1 MKTVILDGQTLN
13 PGDNPW
19 TPIENIH
26 PVTLYET
33 TQEEDIIQRSKDAE
47 IILTNKTPL
56 TKETLQQ
63 LPNLKYIGV
72 LATGYDVVDIKA
84 AADLGIPVTNTPG
97 YANNAVPEHVF
108 ALIFECYRQI
118 SLHSQQVKQ
127 GEWGKNGQF
136 CFWNT
141 PQREIGG
148 KTLGIIGF
156 GNTGNNVA
164 RIANGFGMNI
174 LAYAPR
180 PKPLPNYDNFAYADL
195 TEVLTKS
202 DIITLHCP
210 LTPET
215 KHIINKQ
222 SLELMKH
229 DAILINTARGPLID
243 EPAVANA
250 LNAGT
255 LGGLAVD
262 VVSEEP
268 IAKDHPFI
276 TTPNTFITPHLAW
289 ATIEARTAL
298 MQIAADNI
306 TAFINGTPQNVVNEF
321 TAK

>member
-1 MKTVILDGQTLN
+1 MKTVILDGVTLN

-19 TPIENIH
+19 TPIEDLL
-26 PVTLYET
+26 PVTLYEKT
-33 TQEEDIIQRSKDAE
+33 EDEDIIQRSKDAE
-47 IILTNKTPL
+47 ILLTNKTPL
-56 TKETLQQ
+56 TKETLEQ

-84 AADLGIPVTNTPG
+84 AAERDIPVTNTPG

-108 ALIFECYRQI
+108 ALIFECYRQV
-118 SLHSQQVKQ
+118 SLHSQQVKD

-136 CFWNT
+136 CFWST
-141 PQREIGG
+141 SQRELGG
-148 KTLGIIGF
+148 KTIGIIGF

-180 PKPLPNYDNFAYADL
+180 PKPMPSYDNFAYAPL
-195 TEVLTKS
+195 KEVLEKS

-210 LTPET
+210 LTEET
-215 KHIINKQ
+215 KHIINEET
-222 SLELMKH
+222 LALMKP
-229 DAILINTARGPLID
+229 DAIIINTARGPLLD
-243 EPAVANA
+243 EPAVAKA
-250 LNAGT
+250 LNSGK

-268 IAKDHPFI
+268 IAKDHPFLS
-276 TTPNTFITPHLAW
+276 TPNTFITPHLAW
-289 ATIEARTAL
+289 ATVEARTAL

-306 TAFINGTPQNVVNEF
+306 QAFLDGTPQNVVNGV
-321 TAK
+321 TGK

>member
-1 MKTVILDGQTLN
+1 MKIVVLDGQTLN

-19 TPIENIH
+19 APIEKIA
-26 PVTLYET
+26 PITLYNT
-33 TQEEDIIQRSKDAE
+33 TPADKIVERAIDADIV
-47 IILTNKTPL
+47 LTNKTPL
-56 TKETLQQ
+56 SRETLAK

-84 AADLGIPVTNTPG
+84 AAELNIPVTNTPG

-108 ALIFECYRQI
+108 ALIYECYRQVC
-118 SLHSQQVKQ
+118 LHSDQVKK
-127 GEWGKNGQF
+127 GEWGKNEQF

-148 KTLGIIGF
+148 KTIGIIGF

-180 PKPLPNYDNFAYADL
+180 PKPMPAYDNFAFAELDEL
-195 TEVLTKS
+195 LEKS

-210 LTPET
+210 LTEET
-215 KHIINKQ
+215 RHIINEETLSK
-222 SLELMKH
+222 MKP
-229 DAILINTARGPLID
+229 DAILINTARGPLLD
-243 EPAVANA
+243 EEAVAKA
-250 LNAGT
+250 LHAGK

-262 VVSEEP
+262 VVSVEP
-268 IAKDHPFI
+268 IAKDHPFH
-276 TTPNTFITPHLAW
+276 TAPNCFITPHLAW
-289 ATIEARTAL
+289 ATIEARMRL

-306 TAFINGTPQNVVNEF
+306 QGFVDGKLQNVVN
-321 TAK
+321 A

>member
-26 PVTLYET
+26 PVTLYEKT
-33 TQEEDIIQRSKDAE
+33 LDEDIIERSKDAE
-47 IILTNKTPL
+47 ILLTNKTPL
-56 TKETLQQ
+56 TKETLAQ
-63 LPNLKYIGV
+63 LPKLKYIGV
-72 LATGYDVVDIKA
+72 LATGYDVVDIA
-84 AADLGIPVTNTPG
+84 AAAERGIPVTNTPG

-118 SLHSQQVKQ
+118 ALHSQQVRQ

-141 PQREIGG
+141 PQRELGG

-164 RIANGFGMNI
+164 RIANGFSMNM

-180 PKPLPNYDNFAYADL
+180 PKPMPAYDNFAFADL
-195 TEVLTKS
+195 DKLLAKS

-210 LTPET
+210 LTAET
-215 KHIINKQ
+215 KHIINEKTLAQ
-222 SLELMKH
+222 MKP
-229 DAILINTARGPLID
+229 DAIIINTARGPLLD
-243 EPAVANA
+243 EEAVAAA
-250 LNAGT
+250 LTSGK

-268 IAKDHPFI
+268 IAKDHPFLS
-276 TTPNTFITPHLAW
+276 TPNTFITPHLAW
-289 ATIEARTAL
+289 ATIEARSAL

-306 TAFINGTPQNVVNEF
+306 TAFLNGTPQNVVNNV
-321 TAK
+321 K